1 MLEAF
6 DPSRPN
12 RVRKTKRAS
21 ILAYLKNKQGQ
32 GVAQPKRLQG
42 KAPVTRNDLVPKR
55 APAWNFSWQ
64 AAVPLSH
71 PTKALLK
78 LDDAVALQVALKKAA
93 ASKDGVAHLKAA
105 GFGWRRV
112 REVMQSDV
120 SANTKTA
127 MGAVRLGDAALAG
140 DALTQKRSIY
150 ETVRSD
156 PLHVAAWRGDLATVK
171 VLLANGAYV
180 RDTDAGGR
188 SALHLVCDGSRPHF
202 SGAGGR
208 CAIVALLLDSG
219 ADVDASDDRGDSPL
233 HCACRSGD
241 AQLVHLL
248 VSRGADAT
256 VANRRGTLAADVGQL
271 ETLQVSLSRR
281 GDDPRQL
288 ASVRCAAAVVAF
300 VVRSCLA
307 NSKPQRPY
315 AYHLFRL
322 NKFPPGDSVK
332 SQGERRGKD
341 KKMRKK
347 RKEEAK

>member
-1 MLEAF
+1 
-6 DPSRPN
+6 
-12 RVRKTKRAS
+12 
-21 ILAYLKNKQGQ
+21 
-32 GVAQPKRLQG
+32 
-42 KAPVTRNDLVPKR
+42 
-55 APAWNFSWQ
+55 
-64 AAVPLSH
+64 
-71 PTKALLK
+71 
-78 LDDAVALQVALKKAA
+78 
-93 ASKDGVAHLKAA
+93 
-105 GFGWRRV
+105 
-112 REVMQSDV
+112 MQSDV

-127 MGAVRLGDAALAG
+127 MGAVRLGVVGGRFKRSESQVRLGDAALAG

-256 VANRRGTLAADVGQL
+256 VANRRGASCGPSSTDGAPRLAPPHRVHQARLPRTSG
-271 ETLQVSLSRR
+271 SSRHCKFRYRAAGTTR
-281 GDDPRQL
+281 GNWRP
-288 ASVRCAAAVVAF
+288 CAAPR
-300 VVRSCLA
+300 RSWPLSSA
-307 NSKPQRPY
+307 PASQTQSRSG
-315 AYHLFRL
+315 RTRTTS
-322 NKFPPGDSVK
+322 SV
-332 SQGERRGKD
+332 
-341 KKMRKK
+341 
-347 RKEEAK
+347 